1 MKRKLEKYWQ
11 FMRVG
16 YLTYLAY
23 RFQVLMN
30 VVSYLLIIGLN
41 YYLWRA
47 IFAKKAVIAGFTLEQ
62 MMTYVVIAWSARTFF
77 ANRIDRMIG
86 DAVRD
91 GTIAMDLLRPT
102 NFQLYHYF
110 RAFGRAM
117 FMMLFMTL
125 PIIAVASLI
134 FPVRPPSGRLGPYL
148 FPLSVLLSFFLHA
161 GISYLTGLV
170 AFFTR
175 NNEGVLRFKQMLVE
189 VFSGVMI
196 PIAFFPG
203 WVQDALFWL
212 PFKYIAYAPLRIYL
226 GMEPLSR
233 VHQGVLLQIMWI
245 VIIYLAGQVLW
256 HFAIRRLEVQGG

>member
-1 MKRKLEKYWQ
+1 MRMRSAKYWQ
-11 FMRVG
+11 FMRLG
-16 YLTYLAY
+16 YITYLAY
-23 RFQVLMN
+23 RFQVLASF
-30 VVSYLLIIGLN
+30 VSYLLIIALN
-41 YYLWRA
+41 YFLW
-47 IFAKKAVIAGFTLEQ
+47 KAVYSGRQVIAGFTMEQ
-62 MMTYVVIAWSARTFF
+62 MMTYVVIGWSARTFF

-91 GTIAMDLLRPT
+91 GSIIMDLLKPT

-110 RAFGRAM
+110 RSFGRAVFM
-117 FMMLFMTL
+117 FIFMTL
-125 PIIAVASLI
+125 PIIVVASVL
-134 FPVRPPSGRLGPYL
+134 FPVQLPSGKLGPYL
-148 FPLSVLLSFFLHA
+148 FPLSMVLSFFLHA

-175 NNEGVLRFKQMLVE
+175 NNEGVFRFKQLLVE

-196 PIAFFPG
+196 PITFFPG
-203 WVQDALFWL
+203 WVQNVLFWL

-245 VIIYLAGQVLW
+245 IIIYAAGQLLW
-256 HFAIRRLEVQGG
+256 HYGIRRLEIQGG

>member
-1 MKRKLEKYWQ
+1 
-11 FMRVG
+11 MRVG

-30 VVSYLLIIGLN
+30 VVSYLLIISLN
-41 YYLWRA
+41 YFLWRA
-47 IFAKKAVIAGFTLEQ
+47 IFAERRVIAGFTMEQ

-77 ANRIDRMIG
+77 ANRIDRLIG

-91 GTIAMDLLRPT
+91 GSIAMDLLRPT

-117 FMMLFMTL
+117 FMLLFMTL
-125 PIIAVASLI
+125 PIILVASLI
-134 FPVRPPSGRLGPYL
+134 FPVGPPSGRLGPYL
-148 FPLSVLLSFFLHA
+148 FPLSVLVSLFVHA
-161 GISYLTGLV
+161 GISYLTGLLD
-170 AFFTR
+170 FFSL
-175 NNEGVLRFKQMLVE
+175 NNEWVLRFKQMLVE

-196 PIAFFPG
+196 PISFFPQV
-203 WVQDALFWL
+203 VQDALFWL

-245 VIIYLAGQVLW
+245 IIIYAAGQVLW
-256 HFAIRRLEVQGG
+256 HFAIRGLEVQGG

>member
-1 MKRKLEKYWQ
+1 
-11 FMRVG
+11 MRVG

-23 RFQVLMN
+23 RFQVFMN
-30 VVSYLLIIGLN
+30 LVSYLLIIALN
-41 YYLWRA
+41 YFLWRA
-47 IFAKKAVIAGFTLEQ
+47 IYAKHHVIAGFTLEQ
-62 MMTYVVIAWSARTFF
+62 MMTYMVIGWSARTFF
-77 ANRIDRMIG
+77 ANRIDKVIG

-91 GTIAMDLLRPT
+91 GSIAMDLLRPT

-110 RAFGRAM
+110 RAFGRAL
-117 FMMLFMTL
+117 FMLLFMTL
-125 PIIAVASLI
+125 PIILAASLI
-134 FPVRPPSGRLGPYL
+134 FPVRLPSGRLGPYL
-148 FPLSVLLSFFLHA
+148 FPLSVVLSFFLHA
-161 GISYLTGLV
+161 GLSYLTGLV

-175 NNEGVLRFKQMLVE
+175 NNEGVRKLKQMLVE

-196 PIAFFPG
+196 PITFFPKA
-203 WVQDALFWL
+203 VQDVLFWL

-245 VIIYLAGQVLW
+245 IIIYAAGQVMW

>member
-1 MKRKLEKYWQ
+1 MSNKFAKYWA
-11 FMRVG
+11 FMRMG

-23 RFQVLMN
+23 RFQVLMSF
-30 VVSYLLIIGLN
+30 VSYLLIIALN
-41 YYLWRA
+41 YFLWKA
-47 IFAKKAVIAGFTLEQ
+47 VFAKHQVIAGFTMEQ
-62 MMTYVVIAWSARTFF
+62 MMTYVVIGWSARTFF

-91 GTIAMDLLRPT
+91 GSIAMDLLKPT

-110 RAFGRAM
+110 RAFGRAVFM
-117 FMMLFMTL
+117 FLFMTL
-125 PIIAVASLI
+125 PIIIVASVI
-134 FPVRPPSGRLGPYL
+134 FPVSLPSGKLGPYL
-148 FPLSVLLSFFLHA
+148 FPLSVILSFFLHA

-175 NNEGVLRFKQMLVE
+175 NNEGVLRFKQLLVE

-196 PIAFFPG
+196 PITFFPD
-203 WVQDALFWL
+203 WVQNVLFWL

-226 GMEPLSR
+226 GMEPLSK

-245 VIIYLAGQVLW
+245 VIIYLTGQIVW
-256 HFAIRRLEVQGG
+256 HYAIKRLEIQGG

>member
-1 MKRKLEKYWQ
+1 MSRLAKYWS
-11 FMRVG
+11 FMRMG

-30 VVSYLLIIGLN
+30 FISYLLIIALN
-41 YYLWRA
+41 YFLWKA
-47 IFAKKAVIAGFTLEQ
+47 VYAKHHVIAGFTMEQ
-62 MMTYVVIAWSARTFF
+62 MMTYVVIGWSARTFF

-91 GTIAMDLLRPT
+91 GSIAMDLLKPT

-110 RAFGRAM
+110 RAFGRAVFM
-117 FMMLFMTL
+117 FLFMTL
-125 PIIAVASLI
+125 PIIIVASAL
-134 FPVRPPSGRLGPYL
+134 FPVKLPSGKLGPYL
-148 FPLSVLLSFFLHA
+148 FPLSVILSFFLHA

-175 NNEGVLRFKQMLVE
+175 NNEGVLRFKQLLVE

-196 PIAFFPG
+196 PITFFPG
-203 WVQDALFWL
+203 WVQGVLFWL

-226 GMEPLSR
+226 GMEPLSK

-245 VIIYLAGQVLW
+245 VIIYLTGQIVW
-256 HFAIRRLEVQGG
+256 HYAIKRLEIQGG